1 MHNSKGNTV
10 GSRFNGIE
18 VDPVT
23 TAPQGAM
30 VGLYS
35 HE

>member
-1 MHNSKGNTV
+1 MQNGKGNTV
-10 GSRFNGIE
+10 GSRFDGIE

-35 HE
+35 NE